1 MKSILKRN
9 RVLAVIALIGLLA
22 SLVPLISR
30 VQAEESNKYYDI
42 VLDYNSMRSMA
53 RQSSQSEDEWIDLFK
68 SLGVDKVA
76 LSEASALNL
85 HDNAAIPV
93 HAMTVKKAAESYGW
107 EDQYPAEVAQWLR
120 ESTDVSDAIIW
131 TETAA
136 SYEWILNAFEAR
148 FEDFEAKTYLE
159 GEHGFIFIQQQKNGM
174 KGEKLLDLR
183 LGIWPDTVELFERHG
198 YQIIPRSVTEKNM
211 NGTKFAEAYIEVL
224 KHFNAPYFMNNG
236 DELVGYEDDESLEL
250 LTQYL
255 NESGASV
262 AMMEQNDQSLNLT
275 WPGIED
281 LLDETGYHGVR
292 VFNEWA
298 YIQNR
303 YQYCGYEGPEE
314 ITNTF
319 FRAIAERN
327 CKIIYLKMILEP
339 DNDVSWDADEKEWTY
354 VTDPADYEKM
364 LKDLDARLAPLGY
377 TRGTVPAMELKTPST
392 ALRLVQ
398 SIGTAALLVLLFDL
412 FFRIGARWRTILLV
426 VGVLGF
432 AALSVL
438 KPSLFRLLLSMSG
451 GIVMPSLAAVGLCRE
466 LMEKRRSEPRVRFGK
481 LLGYTLGV
489 SALTILTAF
498 CGSLLATS
506 ALSQLSYVIEMELY
520 RGVKIMQLIPIGLF
534 ILAYLVVYAY
544 EETGARKAVLAHT
557 GTRGEKG
564 RIKRFNTYF
573 AELMKTPMQLGWFL
587 AVVVIAVAAVFMLL
601 VFVYYIYRTGNST
614 TTSETEL
621 AFRNFL
627 ENALIARPRTK
638 EMIIGWPMLML
649 FIWSLRRGMKF
660 LPMVFGMGM
669 SIGLVS
675 VVNTFLHIR
684 TPFLLSLLR
693 TGWGVLFG
701 LLIGLAAVVI
711 AELVYRLV
719 RRVCGVEN
727 G

>member
-9 RVLAVIALIGLLA
+9 RILAVIALIGLLA

-30 VQAEESNKYYDI
+30 VQAEKSNKYYDI

-53 RQSSQSEDEWIDLFK
+53 RQSSQSEDEWLDLFK

-466 LMEKRRSEPRVRFGK
+466 LMEKRRSEPYLRFGK

-498 CGSLLATS
+498 CGSLLATA
-506 ALSQLSYVIEMELY
+506 ALSQLSYMIEMELY

-544 EETGARKAVLAHT
+544 EETGARKTVLAHT

>member
-1 MKSILKRN
+1 MKSFLKKDRLL
-9 RVLAVIALIGLLA
+9 VLLALLGLLA
-22 SLVPLISR
+22 SLVPIVNR
-30 VQAEESNKYYDI
+30 VQTEESNKYYDY
-42 VLDYNSMRSMA
+42 VLDYASLRSMA
-53 RQSSQSEDEWIDLFK
+53 RQSSQTEDEWLDLFR

-107 EDQYPAEVAQWLR
+107 ENNYPAEVVSWLS

-136 SYEWILNAFEAR
+136 AYEWMLDAFNVR
-148 FEDFEAKTYLE
+148 FENFEAKTYLE
-159 GEHGFIFIQQQKNGM
+159 GEHGFIFIQQQENGM

-183 LGIWPDTVELFERHG
+183 LGIWPGTVELLERHG
-198 YQIIPRSVTEKNM
+198 YQIVPRTVTQKDM
-211 NGTKFAEAYIEVL
+211 NGTKFAEAYIDVL
-224 KHFNAPYFMNNG
+224 KHYNAPYFMNNG
-236 DELVGYEDDESLEL
+236 DELVGYESDEGWDL
-250 LTQYL
+250 LVQYL

-262 AMMEQNDQSLNLT
+262 AMMEQNDQSQNQT

-281 LLDETGYHGVR
+281 LLNETGYRGIR

-327 CKIIYLKMILEP
+327 CKVIFLKMILEP
-339 DNDVSWDADEKEWTY
+339 DTDVSWDADEKEWVY
-354 VTDPADYEKM
+354 ITDPAEYEK
-364 LKDLDARLAPLGY
+364 LLADLDTRLAPLGY
-377 TRGTVPAMELKTPST
+377 TRGTVPAMQMEDPSVLLKV
-392 ALRLVQ
+392 VQ
-398 SIGTAALLVLLFDL
+398 GIGTAALLVMLFDL
-412 FFRIGARWRTILLV
+412 FFFIGKRWRTILLV
-426 VGVLGF
+426 LGALGF
-432 AALSVL
+432 AGLAVL
-438 KPSLFRLLLSMSG
+438 KPAMFRLILSMSG
-451 GIVMPSLAAVGLCRE
+451 GIVMPSLAAVGLCRV
-466 LMEKRRSEPRVRFGK
+466 LMEKRRTEPQAKFGRV
-481 LLGYTLGV
+481 LGYTLGISV
-489 SALTILTAF
+489 LTILTAF

-506 ALSQLSYVIEMELY
+506 ALSQLSYMIEMDLY

-534 ILAYLVVYAY
+534 ILAYLLVYAY
-544 EETGARKAVLAHT
+544 EETGARDAVLAHV
-557 GTRGEKG
+557 GPRGEKG
-564 RIKRFNTYF
+564 RVKRFNAYF
-573 AELMKTPMQLGWFL
+573 AQVMKTPMQLGWFV
-587 AVVVIAVAAVFMLL
+587 AIVVIAVAAVFLLL

-614 TTSETEL
+614 TTPETEL

-627 ENALIARPRTK
+627 ENTLIARPRTK
-638 EMIIGWPMLML
+638 EMLIGWPMLML

-693 TGWGVLFG
+693 TGWGILFG

-711 AELVYRLV
+711 AEGLYRLV
-719 RRVCGVEN
+719 RRICGVEN

>member
-1 MKSILKRN
+1 MKSFLKKDRLL
-9 RVLAVIALIGLLA
+9 VLLALLGLLA
-22 SLVPLISR
+22 SLVPIVNR
-30 VQAEESNKYYDI
+30 VQTEESNKYYDY
-42 VLDYNSMRSMA
+42 VLDYASLRSMA
-53 RQSSQSEDEWIDLFK
+53 RQSSQTEDEWLDLFR

-107 EDQYPAEVAQWLR
+107 ENNYPAEVVSWLS

-136 SYEWILNAFEAR
+136 AYEWMLDAFNVR
-148 FEDFEAKTYLE
+148 FENFEAKTYLE
-159 GEHGFIFIQQQKNGM
+159 GEHGFIFIQQQENGM

-183 LGIWPDTVELFERHG
+183 LGIWPGTVELIERHG
-198 YQIIPRSVTEKNM
+198 YQIVPRTVTQKDM
-211 NGTKFAEAYIEVL
+211 NGTKFAEAYIDVL
-224 KHFNAPYFMNNG
+224 KHYNAPYFMNNG
-236 DELVGYEDDESLEL
+236 DELVGYESDEGWDL
-250 LTQYL
+250 LVQYL

-262 AMMEQNDQSLNLT
+262 AMMEQNDQSQNQT

-281 LLDETGYHGVR
+281 LLNETGYRGIR

-327 CKIIYLKMILEP
+327 CKVIFLKMILEP
-339 DNDVSWDADEKEWTY
+339 DTDVSWDADEKEWVY
-354 VTDPADYEKM
+354 ITDPAEYEK
-364 LKDLDARLAPLGY
+364 LLTDLDTRLAPLGY
-377 TRGTVPAMELKTPST
+377 TRGTVPAMQMEDPSVLLKV
-392 ALRLVQ
+392 VQ
-398 SIGTAALLVLLFDL
+398 GIGTAALLVMLFDL
-412 FFRIGARWRTILLV
+412 FFFIGKRWRTILLAL
-426 VGVLGF
+426 GALGF
-432 AALSVL
+432 AGLAVL
-438 KPSLFRLLLSMSG
+438 KPTMFRLILSMSG
-451 GIVMPSLAAVGLCRE
+451 GIVMPSLAAVGLCRV
-466 LMEKRRSEPRVRFGK
+466 LMEKRRTEPQAKFGRV
-481 LLGYTLGV
+481 LGYTLGISV
-489 SALTILTAF
+489 LTILTAF

-506 ALSQLSYVIEMELY
+506 ALSQLSYMIEMDLY

-534 ILAYLVVYAY
+534 ILAYLLVYAY
-544 EETGARKAVLAHT
+544 EETGARDAVLAHV
-557 GTRGEKG
+557 GPRGEKG
-564 RIKRFNTYF
+564 RVKRFNAYF
-573 AELMKTPMQLGWFL
+573 AQVMKTPMQLGWFV
-587 AVVVIAVAAVFMLL
+587 AIVVIAVAAVFLLL

-614 TTSETEL
+614 TTPETEL

-627 ENALIARPRTK
+627 ENTLIARPRTK
-638 EMIIGWPMLML
+638 EMLIGWPMLML

-693 TGWGVLFG
+693 TGWGILFG

-711 AELVYRLV
+711 AEGIYRLV
-719 RRVCGVEN
+719 RRICGVEN
-727 G
+727 V